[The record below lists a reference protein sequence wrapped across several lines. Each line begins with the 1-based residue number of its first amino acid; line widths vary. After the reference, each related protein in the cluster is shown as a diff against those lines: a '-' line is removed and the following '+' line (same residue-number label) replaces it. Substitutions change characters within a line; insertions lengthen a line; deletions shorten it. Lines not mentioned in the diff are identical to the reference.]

1 MCALVVQSS
10 VPEHR
15 KGNLSYMANALK
27 KMANYLGL
35 TEESG
40 VAVTES
46 ERVVSSNRSP
56 EIRNR
61 TRDVRPASLSL
72 ASTVATLAPVT
83 QAPMQL
89 DLPILERIVT
99 LHPRFYNEARTI
111 GEQYREGN
119 PVIINLSDMEDSE
132 RKRLVDFASGLVF
145 GHHGTI
151 ERVTSK
157 VFLLSPANVRVSSED
172 KNAAA
177 EASFFNQS

>member
-1 MCALVVQSS
+1 
-10 VPEHR
+10 
-15 KGNLSYMANALK
+15 MANALR

-35 TEESG
+35 MDDPELGGEQDSDQTFSPK
-40 VAVTES
+40 TQ
-46 ERVVSSNRSP
+46 ERVK
-56 EIRNR
+56 
-61 TRDVRPASLSL
+61 THLRPTTLV
-72 ASTVATLAPVT
+72 VAPATTAT
-83 QAPMQL
+83 AKQL
-89 DLPILERIVT
+89 DLPVLAPIVT

-119 PVIINLSDMEDSE
+119 PVIINLTDMDESE

-172 KNAAA
+172 KTAAA

>member
-1 MCALVVQSS
+1 
-10 VPEHR
+10 
-15 KGNLSYMANALK
+15 MANALR

-35 TEESG
+35 MDDPDLGDDQNIDQAFSKPKTQ
-40 VAVTES
+40 
-46 ERVVSSNRSP
+46 ER
-56 EIRNR
+56 
-61 TRDVRPASLSL
+61 TKTHLRP
-72 ASTVATLAPVT
+72 ATLAV
-83 QAPMQL
+83 APTISAPAMQL
-89 DLPILERIVT
+89 DLPVLDRIVT

-119 PVIINLSDMEDSE
+119 PVIINLTDMDESE

-172 KNAAA
+172 KTAAA

>member
-1 MCALVVQSS
+1 
-10 VPEHR
+10 
-15 KGNLSYMANALK
+15 MANALR

-35 TEESG
+35 TEEQSAG
-40 VAVTES
+40 DEAIRTQP
-46 ERVVSSNRSP
+46 RSP
-56 EIRNR
+56 EVKKVN
-61 TRDVRPASLSL
+61 RDVRSPSL
-72 ASTVATLAPVT
+72 TLAPSSSQVSRST
-83 QAPMQL
+83 PAPLQL

-111 GEQYREGN
+111 GEQFRDGN

-172 KNAAA
+172 KTAAA